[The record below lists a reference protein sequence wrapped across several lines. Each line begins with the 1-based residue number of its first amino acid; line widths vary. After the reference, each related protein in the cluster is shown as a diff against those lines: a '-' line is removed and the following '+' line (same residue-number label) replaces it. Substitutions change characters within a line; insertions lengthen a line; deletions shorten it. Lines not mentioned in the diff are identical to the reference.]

1 MGVCVKCKYIV
12 SDMIES
18 PNSDDIIPFEKKCLY
33 VGLQMPSKIT
43 MYEKRITLGNI
54 DLFLSKLHV
63 ICPEDLYNYIINNS
77 PKPYPLL
84 TRITKLNSEKYALYD
99 RRFETSMLCYNVSN
113 CDCFVEKIVLII
125 MTTYYKRKHVLLKDL
140 IYQGKHKISKCCCSN
155 ICSGEQFY

>member
-84 TRITKLNSEKYALYD
+84 TRITKLNSEKYVVYG
-99 RRFETSMLCYNVSN
+99 RRFEPSILWYDVSN
-113 CDCFVEKIVLII
+113 CECCEKICINHDDNLLQKEAHII
-125 MTTYYKRKHVLLKDL
+125 KRPHLSRE
-140 IYQGKHKISKCCCSN
+140 KHKV
-155 ICSGEQFY
+155 